1 MNLNEPELNI
11 ECNNKEADKIEA
23 LLLNTLDE
31 HARLSNP
38 VTVIVGLINTLL
50 TVVTRLNVHK
60 GSFFELLNQGWE
72 LFSERAKEEQTA
84 ESQGKIH

>member
-60 GSFFELLNQGWE
+60 GA
-72 LFSERAKEEQTA
+72 FSVIKPRMGTFQRNSKRGAD
-84 ESQGKIH
+84 S